1 MKKCMIVLCVALF
14 FVLSLFA
21 TVYADSARDTVTA
34 LKKLQARCQSGVS
47 YREYVNA
54 LGDAKFPVNLF
65 IGSAEAQKF
74 PDLTASINKAMKHYE
89 YASTLWNTKMS
100 SKFGDLIKVD
110 SPKGGEIKI
119 LYPVAQPSKVNKDE
133 HYYVDSL
140 LPVIWNAATK
150 ELDET
155 TKLYAAIEEKSLS
168 EIDTLKK
175 ENRDLRAEVDQLK
188 NEEVDKLRKEMDPL
202 RKHKKVTMIGR

>member
-1 MKKCMIVLCVALF
+1 MKKCMIVLFVALF

-21 TVYADSARDTVTA
+21 NVYADSAKGAVMA
-34 LKKLQARCQSGVS
+34 LKKLQAKCQSGVS

-54 LGDAKFPVNLF
+54 LGEAKFPVNLF
-65 IGSAEAQKF
+65 IESSEAPKF
-74 PDLTASINKAMKHYE
+74 PELTASINKAMKHYE

-110 SPKGGEIKI
+110 SEKGREIKE
-119 LYPVAQPSKVNKDE
+119 LYPKAQPSKVNKDE

-140 LPVIWNAATK
+140 LTVIWNEATE

-155 TKLYAAIEEKSLS
+155 TKLYAAIGEKSLS

-175 ENRDLRAEVDQLK
+175 ENSDLRAEI
-188 NEEVDKLRKEMDPL
+188 DKLRKKEIDPL
-202 RKHKKVTMIGR
+202 RKHTKMTRIGR